1 MFDHIAVRS
10 EIQVHQKQS
19 PELGP
24 RRHLEQ
30 QASLI
35 GTMASVGLLAPGRC
49 FIEFGAGKGKLLHY
63 IRLAVEKSGASAA
76 VVATATDD
84 VDNEAAP
91 PATGGGASTPQ
102 VKLSLARAAIDA
114 GAALAKEQPGTS
126 PVEAAAHALDSV
138 AGKEPAAAASG
149 DGEPQPQLQTD
160 YLAVD
165 RTNTRRNFDRFHV
178 QNELSRRE
186 RVLIDIEHLVLSKVP
201 LIQNGTK
208 PLVVVGKHL
217 CGAATDLSLV
227 CSMDE
232 GRAAAHEPAAA
243 VLDGGGGGGGGGS
256 SGDAAHPVEGM
267 VIALCCHQVCEWHR
281 YCNPSFFS
289 DVLKFSATDFKHI
302 ALMSSWAVC
311 GERGEASK
319 HASSVQRAVAASVP
333 APDEH
338 AAGDFDQSVAASRK
352 REPLRNRESA
362 RGH

>member
-1 MFDHIAVRS
+1 MLIYTNIRNYFELHKVQSSVRGGTLS
-10 EIQVHQKQS
+10 NRRRS
-19 PELGP
+19 SAPWP
-24 RRHLEQ
+24 RLDFWP
-30 QASLI
+30 AAGVS
-35 GTMASVGLLAPGRC
+35 SNLAPAKASCCTTFAWRWRK
-49 FIEFGAGKGKLLHY
+49 EVPP
-63 IRLAVEKSGASAA
+63 RLWWQPQQ
-76 VVATATDD
+76 TMLT
-84 VDNEAAP
+84 
-91 PATGGGASTPQ
+91 TRRRGGGASTPQ

-114 GAALAKEQPGTS
+114 VAALVKEQPGTS
-126 PVEAAAHALDSV
+126 PVEAAAHALDFV

-178 QNELSRRE
+178 QNELSRLE
-186 RVLIDIEHLVLSKVP
+186 RVVIDIEHLVLSKVP
-201 LIQNGTK
+201 LIQSGTK

-232 GRAAAHEPAAA
+232 GGAAGHEPAAA
-243 VLDGGGGGGGGGS
+243 VLDGGGGGGGGS

-311 GERGEASK
+311 GERGGGHK
-319 HASSVQRAVAASVP
+319 HASSVQRAAAAAASVS